1 MSLFPSPRTTLHL
14 RPSHC
19 RCLRLPQY
27 SSLKYDD
34 VIATTFVPPAPAPAP
49 YRTGMDR
56 QQWYMF
62 WADNFTRSEYVGF
75 VDADTLFITYVDR
88 EGAWARLLQTY
99 MAFERCPDLLPSQ
112 TCLRTANRWCTAAS
126 AWTRPPRGSTP
137 LPGPRHV
144 FFLSA
149 AVLSWHTH

>member
-1 MSLFPSPRTTLHL
+1 MVRLSSQQVFLNTTLHL

-19 RCLRLPQY
+19 PCLGLPQY

-34 VIATTFVPPAPAPAP
+34 VITTTFVPPASAPAP
-49 YRTGMDR
+49 YRTGLDR

-88 EGAWARLLQTY
+88 EGAWARPPPSNIHGFR
-99 MAFERCPDLLPSQ
+99 ALP
-112 TCLRTANRWCTAAS
+112 
-126 AWTRPPRGSTP
+126 
-137 LPGPRHV
+137 
-144 FFLSA
+144 
-149 AVLSWHTH
+149 